1 MKLKLGLIGNAIA
14 KSRAPELH
22 VFLGKLHGFEVK
34 YDLFDLFQSTSD
46 SFSTTFDHLQHLG
59 YHGCNV
65 TYPFKQVAMR
75 SVHVCE
81 PSSQLVGA
89 TNTVKFSSATQAI
102 NTDYSGFIR
111 ALTSKLPKAELGSSL
126 ILGAGGVGRAVAFGL
141 ASLSSGPCHIFDA
154 SADKAKEL
162 VDALLESEHDA
173 VFVTDANLAAVSQ
186 RVTGILN
193 CSPIGHYQSPGIPIN
208 PDCIGSQTWAFDAVY
223 TPIDTEFLKACR
235 EANLQI
241 VSGFEL
247 FFYQGLDSFEFW
259 TASKVDEHDVK
270 KAFLRDHDVD
280 PGCLMIR

>member
-65 TYPFKQVAMR
+65 TYPFKQIAMR

-89 TNTVKFSSATQAI
+89 TNTVKFSSATRAI

-126 ILGAGGVGRAVAFGL
+126 ILGAGGVGRAVACLPDLEPVAQRPLAPCAGVHPRWRPRERQPGL
-141 ASLSSGPCHIFDA
+141 AELRVPHRPE
-154 SADKAKEL
+154 AD
-162 VDALLESEHDA
+162 
-173 VFVTDANLAAVSQ
+173 T
-186 RVTGILN
+186 T
-193 CSPIGHYQSPGIPIN
+193 
-208 PDCIGSQTWAFDAVY
+208 
-223 TPIDTEFLKACR
+223 
-235 EANLQI
+235 
-241 VSGFEL
+241 
-247 FFYQGLDSFEFW
+247 
-259 TASKVDEHDVK
+259 
-270 KAFLRDHDVD
+270 
-280 PGCLMIR
+280 